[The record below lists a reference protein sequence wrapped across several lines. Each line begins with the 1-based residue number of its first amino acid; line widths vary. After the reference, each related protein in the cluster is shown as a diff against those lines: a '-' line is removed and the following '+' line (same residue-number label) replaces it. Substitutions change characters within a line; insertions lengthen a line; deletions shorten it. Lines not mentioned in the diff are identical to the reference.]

1 MKIAF
6 VSDVAY
12 PWHVGGIEVIN
23 YNEASELKKR
33 HDVDFFTLRWPG
45 MCSDFSRNGIR
56 YHTFHRMDKNRLY
69 AHGRRSILEA
79 LSFSLGLFRLFDYD
93 FDVVVSNQFPVL
105 HLPMLYLY
113 CWLKRRKLILE
124 VVEVWDRNYWKSYLG
139 GFLGRIGYA
148 CYSATMKGAS
158 HYIANS
164 TITAEGLFRSGIPRD
179 KVTVFTP
186 LLDDRLIASM
196 KHSRESNSRTIIFSG
211 RLIKEKRMDK
221 WLKVV
226 KEVNE
231 LVRIKAV
238 IIGNGPEKGNII
250 KEINKMG
257 LSGIVTVRDFFGTK
271 RELYKEIINS
281 TAFLIMSEREG
292 LGTVA
297 IESIALGTPV
307 FLPDYSP
314 IPEEV
319 RSMCV
324 VADEEKLPDMIADL
338 VRSGKKPALIRKKEN
353 LDSFRISKVL
363 KVYGK
368 IFSRINQ
375 E

>member
-12 PWHVGGIEVIN
+12 PWHVGGIEVVN
-23 YNEASELKKR
+23 YNEVSELKKR

-45 MCSDFSRNGIR
+45 MRDDFSRNGIR
-56 YHTFHRMDKNRLY
+56 YHTFHKIDKDKLY
-69 AHGRRSILEA
+69 TGSRRSIVEA
-79 LSFSLGLFRLFDYD
+79 ISFSLGLFRLFYYD
-93 FDVVVSNQFPVL
+93 FDVIVSNQFPVL
-105 HLPMLYLY
+105 HLPVLYLY

-124 VVEVWDRNYWKSYLG
+124 VVEVWDKDYWKSYLG
-139 GFLGRIGYA
+139 TFLGMIGYA

-164 TITAEGLFRSGIPRD
+164 TTTAEGLFRSGIPKD

-186 LLDDRLIASM
+186 LLDDRLIAST
-196 KHSRESNSRTIIFSG
+196 KHSRKDNPRTIVFSG

-221 WLKVV
+221 WLNVV
-226 KEVNE
+226 KKVNE
-231 LVRIKAV
+231 LVPIKAV
-238 IIGNGPEKGNII
+238 IIGSGPEKRNIT
-250 KEINKMG
+250 KKINKIG
-257 LSGIVTVRDFFGTK
+257 LSRVVAVRDFFSTK
-271 RELYKEIINS
+271 RDLYKEIIDS
-281 TAFLIMSEREG
+281 TAFLLMSEREG

-324 VADEEKLPDMIADL
+324 VADEEKLPGIIANL
-338 VRSGKKPALIRKKEN
+338 MRSGKKPAFIGKKEN
-353 LDSFRISKVL
+353 LDAFRISTVL
-363 KVYGK
+363 KVYGR
-368 IFSRINQ
+368 ILSRIN
-375 E
+375 